1 MILCGQFERYNY
13 CLKYN
18 LKNLN
23 ILCHMGN
30 KWFHNML
37 LVTEKV
43 ATVYNSDLIEFEISH
58 IKEGEENP
66 RET

>member
-1 MILCGQFERYNY
+1 
-13 CLKYN
+13 
-18 LKNLN
+18 
-23 ILCHMGN
+23 MGN
-30 KWFHNML
+30 KWFHNVV